1 MAYCHNRNMVKLLQI
16 PLMRHV
22 KQNPRNTQVTKR
34 IIAKD
39 FYLQLKS
46 LICYVNSSAKQNLAN
61 MLYLFD
67 YNKTSNN
74 DKTLYNTLLR

>member
-1 MAYCHNRNMVKLLQI
+1 MAELLQI
-16 PLMRHV
+16 PMMRHV

-46 LICYVNSSAKQNLAN
+46 LSCHVNSSAKQNLAN
-61 MLYLFD
+61 MLYVYD

-74 DKTLYNTLLR
+74 DKTLYNVLLR